1 MGDIDNEFKY
11 SVYRAPPVCW
21 RLELSDEGNRH
32 RFLPSRSLQAS
43 KEMKI
48 QEIEPWEKA
57 KVGKRDGSWVAF
69 R

>member
-1 MGDIDNEFKY
+1 M
-11 SVYRAPPVCW
+11 CW

-43 KEMKI
+43 KEKKT

-57 KVGKRDGSWVAF
+57 KVRTRDRSGVAF
-69 R
+69 RQVAGVASDL